1 MAIVTDRVEETLD
14 DRTNIHPPQGPRVRW
29 GGVMSGLFI
38 AIGVLM
44 VMSALG
50 LAIGVTA
57 LGDPREATGDTASGL
72 GIGAGIWAFI
82 TLLIALFL
90 GGLVSTKVTD
100 RPDRPGAVMHG
111 ALVWV
116 LFFLFTIWLI
126 GSGISLGLSGL
137 FGAMSELA
145 RGATT
150 AVAAGGGD
158 LVQTLGL
165 QEPNRVIE
173 KLDDPATASTLAAAT
188 GMSNEEA
195 RAALGDLRSRVEAV
209 RDDPAR
215 VAAEVRG
222 FLAQYSERAKQQA
235 MVAAAKAQR
244 GATIGSWITFG
255 VLVVTLGV
263 AIAGAMGGVPSF
275 RRWRR
280 QIVEV
285 HN

>member
-1 MAIVTDRVEETLD
+1 MAIVTDRIEETLD
-14 DRTNIHPPQGPRVRW
+14 ERTNLLPPQGPRVRW
-29 GGVMSGLFI
+29 GGVMSGFFI
-38 AIGVLM
+38 AVGVLM
-44 VMSALG
+44 VMGALG

-57 LGDPREATGDTASGL
+57 LGDPRQATGDTASGL
-72 GIGAGIWAFI
+72 GIGAGVWAFI
-82 TLLIALFL
+82 TLLVALFL
-90 GGLVSTKVTD
+90 GGMVSTKVTD

-116 LFFLFTIWLI
+116 LVFLFATWMIA
-126 GSGISLGLSGL
+126 SGISLGLSGL
-137 FGAMSELA
+137 FGAVSGLA

-165 QEPNRVIE
+165 NEPNRVIE
-173 KLDDPATASTLAAAT
+173 KLDDPATASTLASAT

-195 RAALGDLRSRVEAV
+195 KAALGNLRSRVEAV

-215 VAAEVRG
+215 VAAEVRD

-235 MVAAAKAQR
+235 LAAAAKAQR
-244 GATIGSWITFG
+244 GAKLGSWITFG
-255 VLVVTLGV
+255 VMVVTLGV

-275 RRWRR
+275 RRWRGR
-280 QIVEV
+280 VVEV
-285 HN
+285 HS